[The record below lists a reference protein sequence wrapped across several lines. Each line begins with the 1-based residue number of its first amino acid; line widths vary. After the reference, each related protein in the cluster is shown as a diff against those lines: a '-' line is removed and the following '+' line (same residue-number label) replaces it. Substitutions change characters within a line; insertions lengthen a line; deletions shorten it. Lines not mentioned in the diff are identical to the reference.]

1 MSGTKDVSSNSAR
14 VDNLQTMN
22 ADEASREEN
31 KERMS
36 TLAENVHRRFSLART
51 GLKSLAAITTLYAIA
66 WLTWPLWAGY
76 TPNPVQEFLNPVLGL
91 GRAEPLSQ
99 QVDLN
104 GGQIDILERKVA
116 RIQSQLS
123 GLKKSPQISQFK
135 DKVDGV
141 ILDLRGH
148 REEHAN
154 LGDIMTAKSLVSR
167 LEVVENEI
175 KNLVGNIE
183 MRDGPRR
190 LEDRLAAVENEIRK
204 ITDLGTNSEKE
215 LTEGGSNAL
224 KARAEMQIK
233 AVLEEKIKE
242 FDKDVSLLTSRI
254 LELEKQKAEYSES
267 LSVNRAEGLLMF
279 AIGKL
284 KSVALAGEKFAREWE
299 NTLFLASENPLV
311 REGLVSIKPFAESG
325 VASIRFLQAELT
337 LLADRA
343 TKISPPRDNPRW
355 INQILE
361 RISSL
366 ITVRRIGPN
375 AAAGKDHIAL
385 MARAEIS
392 LSEGDLR
399 GAIKAISDLTG
410 KQSELFEPWLAK
422 ARIRYQVENTL
433 DKAISVLFAKQKLPE
448 NK

>member
-123 GLKKSPQISQFK
+123 GLKKTPQISQFK

-284 KSVALAGEKFAREWE
+284 KSVALAGEKFATEWE
-299 NTLFLASENPLV
+299 NTLFLASENLLV
-311 REGLVSIKPFAESG
+311 REELVSIKPFAESG
-325 VASIRFLQAELT
+325 VASIRGLQAELT

-385 MARAEIS
+385 MARAEIF

>member
-1 MSGTKDVSSNSAR
+1 
-14 VDNLQTMN
+14 
-22 ADEASREEN
+22 
-31 KERMS
+31 
-36 TLAENVHRRFSLART
+36 
-51 GLKSLAAITTLYAIA
+51 
-66 WLTWPLWAGY
+66 
-76 TPNPVQEFLNPVLGL
+76 
-91 GRAEPLSQ
+91 
-99 QVDLN
+99 
-104 GGQIDILERKVA
+104 
-116 RIQSQLS
+116 
-123 GLKKSPQISQFK
+123 
-135 DKVDGV
+135 
-141 ILDLRGH
+141 
-148 REEHAN
+148 
-154 LGDIMTAKSLVSR
+154 
-167 LEVVENEI
+167 
-175 KNLVGNIE
+175 
-183 MRDGPRR
+183 
-190 LEDRLAAVENEIRK
+190 
-204 ITDLGTNSEKE
+204 
-215 LTEGGSNAL
+215 
-224 KARAEMQIK
+224 MQIK
-233 AVLEEKIKE
+233 SVLEEKIKE
-242 FDKDVSLLTSRI
+242 FDRDVSLLTSRI

-284 KSVALAGEKFAREWE
+284 KSVALAGEKFATEWE
-299 NTLFLASENPLV
+299 NSLFLASENPLV
-311 REGLVSIKPFAESG
+311 REELVSIKPFAESG
-325 VASIRFLQAELT
+325 VASIRGLQTELT

-343 TKISPPRDNPRW
+343 TKISPPKDNPRW